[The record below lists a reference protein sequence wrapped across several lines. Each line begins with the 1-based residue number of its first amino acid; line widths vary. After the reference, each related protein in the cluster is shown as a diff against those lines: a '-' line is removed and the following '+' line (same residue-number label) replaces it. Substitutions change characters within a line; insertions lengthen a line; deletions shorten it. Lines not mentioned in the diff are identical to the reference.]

1 MESHG
6 ALVGW
11 THQELGDRLM
21 LNIETVRSMQAADAR
36 SPDVLRIMMTRNQAA
51 ILGSYLI
58 GHSGLRQVERPG
70 LIRRLFA

>member
-21 LNIETVRSMQAADAR
+21 LTIETVTSTQAADDR
-36 SPDVLRIMMTRNQAA
+36 SPDVLRVMMTRNQAA
-51 ILGSYLI
+51 ILGSYLV
-58 GHSGLRQVERPG
+58 GQSGLVPAERPG
-70 LIRRLFA
+70 LFQRLFG

>member
-1 MESHG
+1 MDHHG

-21 LNIETVRSMQAADAR
+21 VKIETVTTVAAAKDHD
-36 SPDVLRIMMTRNQAA
+36 PDVLRVMMTRNQAA

-58 GHSGLRQVERPG
+58 GHSGLRPAERPG
-70 LIRRLFA
+70 LIRRLFG